1 MATLDKFYNHEPAK
15 DNIIEEAVLIIVD
28 LPQIVHQLKILQDD
42 EKFHYV
48 EKLMKSCF
56 LYHLQGMFL
65 SHQRVLWCSLFS
77 LSPSAEKE
85 IQSTAVIHI

>member
-1 MATLDKFYNHEPAK
+1 MCSHLPLVFAEGEIISNTLAFMATLDKFYNHEPAK

-48 EKLMKSCF
+48 EKLMKSFFSITCKE
-56 LYHLQGMFL
+56 
-65 SHQRVLWCSLFS
+65 CS
-77 LSPSAEKE
+77 
-85 IQSTAVIHI
+85 